1 MSLKIWK
8 RVLFMLI
15 DRLEELKTTHLSQLP
30 VGVGLLIVCRQF
42 KIRDLSNTSY
52 LYPKYFPYSFN
63 SYLFNK
69 SYNLHNFKCTYFR
82 NTKRQNFQ
90 FSLSSFSQIYP
101 DKVCV
106 PLVSSLCSIA
116 LNTQIKVLKVHL
128 LMCSLYCIV
137 LYTIQIDI
145 HVYIYLL

>member
-1 MSLKIWK
+1 
-8 RVLFMLI
+8 MLI
-15 DRLEELKTTHLSQLP
+15 DRLEELKTTHLSQLS
-30 VGVGLLIVCRQF
+30 VDVGLLIVCRQF
-42 KIRDLSNTSY
+42 KFRDLSNTSY
-52 LYPKYFPYSFN
+52 LYPKHFPYSFN

-90 FSLSSFSQIYP
+90 FSLSSFPQIYP

-116 LNTQIKVLKVHL
+116 LNTQICFKSPSVNVFPILHCSVYYTNRYSCIHL
-128 LMCSLYCIV
+128 FAIISF
-137 LYTIQIDI
+137 
-145 HVYIYLL
+145 